1 MKYSKGKVVRSAAA
15 QRVGKLMVED
25 GYGRRLLAV
34 ITLCAVVGNVLLLYA
49 PTLIGQIIEHIASG
63 KERVLPSLFA
73 LAIAYLCGS
82 AMVYLCTAL
91 CTQLSTRTV
100 AKLRDTVFARIS
112 RLPLK
117 TLDRMSHGDLTSRI
131 SNDAD
136 LLSDGLNQLLLQLVA
151 AVITVAAALFFMLRM
166 NFVMTLAVVAT
177 TPLVFVVSRA
187 VSTNTAAQFRSQ
199 QELVGELNG
208 YADEQFKGQRVVRA
222 FHAEEA
228 AQQHFEKINEKLY
241 TVGQKAQFYSSLTNP
256 STRFVNY
263 VGYILVGLVGGFM
276 AIYTDG
282 AVTVGIIASFL
293 TYANLFSK
301 PFNEI
306 TAITSQIMAALASAE
321 RIYALVDEP
330 IEGKDP
336 APVKMDKVMG
346 KVDFE
351 RVSFGYTE
359 GKPLIKGFNLG
370 VEPGQKVGIV
380 GPTGAGKTTM
390 INLLMRFYDV
400 DSGWILVDDLV
411 TADMPRDQLR
421 RCFGMVL
428 QDAWLFSGTVAENI
442 AYGKPDAKREE
453 TEQAARQAGAHGFI
467 RTLPK
472 GYDTVVEESGEN
484 LSQGQRQLLT
494 IARAM
499 LINSPMLILDE
510 ATSSVDTLTE
520 QKIQHAF
527 LKMMQGHTS
536 FVIAHRLST
545 VQNADII
552 LVMDKGSVVE
562 RGTHDQLLKR
572 DGLYAELY
580 RSQFLSA
587 GEA

>member
-1 MKYSKGKVVRSAAA
+1 MKSSKGKLMRSSAAR
-15 QRVGKLMVED
+15 RVGRLLVVD
-25 GYGRRLLAV
+25 RPGRRLLAAIAV
-34 ITLCAVVGNVLLLYA
+34 CAVVGNILLLYA
-49 PTLIGQIIEHIASG
+49 PTLIGQIIEYIAFG
-63 KERVLPSLFA
+63 RERVLPNL
-73 LAIAYLCGS
+73 LGLGITYLLGS
-82 AMVYLCTAL
+82 VAVYLCTAL
-91 CTQLSTRTV
+91 CTQLSTRTI
-100 AKLRDTVFARIS
+100 AQLRNTVFGRIS

-117 TLDRMSHGDLTSRI
+117 TLDRMSHGDLISRI

-136 LLSDGLNQLLLQLVA
+136 LLSDGLNQLLVQLVS
-151 AVITVAAALFFMLRM
+151 AVVTVAAALFFMLRM
-166 NFVMTLAVVAT
+166 NVVMTLAVVVT

-187 VSTNTAAQFRSQ
+187 VSTNSAAQFRSQ

-208 YADEQFKGQRVVRA
+208 YADEQFKGQRIVRA
-222 FHAEEA
+222 FHAEQS
-228 AQQHFEKINEKLY
+228 AQKHFEEINGKLY
-241 TVGQKAQFYSSLTNP
+241 TAGQKAQFYSSLTNP

-276 AIYTDG
+276 AIHTEG
-282 AVTVGIIASFL
+282 GVTVGIIASFL

-330 IEGKDP
+330 IESKDP
-336 APVKMDKVMG
+336 APLKVDKVLG

-359 GKPLIKGFNLG
+359 GKQLIKGFNLG

-428 QDAWLFSGTVAENI
+428 QDAWLFSGTVAQNI
-442 AYGKPDAKREE
+442 AYGKPDASREE
-453 TEQAARQAGAHGFI
+453 IEQAARQAGAHGFI

-499 LINSPMLILDE
+499 LVNSPMLILDE

-520 QKIQHAF
+520 QKIQQAF

-562 RGTHDQLLKR
+562 RGTHSQLLKKN
-572 DGLYAELY
+572 GLYAELY
-580 RSQFLSA
+580 HSQFSS
-587 GEA
+587 EEE